1 MAQTIRPQAFAR
13 FTSSAYR
20 RSPAHSEWDPAVLK
34 VLVDLLHDHR
44 VVVEVDAF
52 TGHAVEAVV
61 VGWKDSTRHSNYPH
75 VSLKD
80 AHGATTNYRVSSI
93 GVIMDLDDSDARW
106 QAEKQLHDLTGA
118 AIQQVRRF
126 LGADW
131 VSLEGEGE
139 ARWETRLSTGG
150 TVQVLAA
157 RTEGEYEGVPFAHW
171 YVDGETV
178 RPGARAARLL
188 SCGQMKLHRHEG

>member
-1 MAQTIRPQAFAR
+1 
-13 FTSSAYR
+13 
-20 RSPAHSEWDPAVLK
+20 
-34 VLVDLLHDHR
+34 
-44 VVVEVDAF
+44 
-52 TGHAVEAVV
+52 
-61 VGWKDSTRHSNYPH
+61 N
-75 VSLKD
+75 
-80 AHGATTNYRVSSI
+80 
-93 GVIMDLDDSDARW
+93 ARW
-106 QAEKQLHDLTGA
+106 QAEKQLHDLTGE

-150 TVQVLAA
+150 TVKVLAA

-178 RPGARAARLL
+178 RPGERAGRLL
-188 SCGQMKLHRHEG
+188 SCGQMKLHRHEGCPAPEYRPGPPSDGGRAFSCLGAVPYTQHLSWRNP